1 MLYICIVKTRS
12 RLSKKDL
19 ARIFGIT
26 IYRNGKADL
35 LELRRGYFTDKVL
48 DRLDMTVEQ
57 YKKIRTFDKLTSERI
72 CQVFDITDEDLSVIP
87 ELRK

>member
-1 MLYICIVKTRS
+1 VKTRT

-26 IYRNGKADL
+26 IFRNGNANTV
-35 LELRRGYFTDKVL
+35 ELRRGYFTDDVL
-48 DRLDMTVEQ
+48 NKLGLSIED
-57 YKKIRTFDKLTSERI
+57 YKKIRTFDKLTSEKI
-72 CQVFDITDEDLSVIP
+72 CAVFDITEEDLSVIP